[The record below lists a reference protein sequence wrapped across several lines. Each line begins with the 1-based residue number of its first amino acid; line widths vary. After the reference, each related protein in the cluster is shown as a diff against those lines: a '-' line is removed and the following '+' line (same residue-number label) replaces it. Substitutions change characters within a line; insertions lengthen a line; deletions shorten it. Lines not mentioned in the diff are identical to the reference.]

1 MLFFNK
7 SDYSAIE
14 NLDDNGI
21 ARLLLLWLR
30 GHDTGHFYGVDSLS
44 RRMPELDKIYLILH
58 ELKSDLVA
66 LYNLRYLADDLL
78 KDDLFIKAY
87 ITSIAEMFRYIRRG
101 GFYNYYDTASAFLA
115 YSYFKE
121 SGSITFDSKEK
132 KFRVDF
138 SRLETDIENLTKEIF
153 RIFAEGDVTEGT
165 ELVNRWGDIKE
176 LGEKNLPDELR
187 VIIEDTSI
195 PYYIDF
201 NFITK
206 DRVYQVSS

>member
-1 MLFFNK
+1 
-7 SDYSAIE
+7 
-14 NLDDNGI
+14 
-21 ARLLLLWLR
+21 
-30 GHDTGHFYGVDSLS
+30 
-44 RRMPELDKIYLILH
+44 
-58 ELKSDLVA
+58 
-66 LYNLRYLADDLL
+66 
-78 KDDLFIKAY
+78 
-87 ITSIAEMFRYIRRG
+87 
-101 GFYNYYDTASAFLA
+101 
-115 YSYFKE
+115 
-121 SGSITFDSKEK
+121 
-132 KFRVDF
+132 VDF

>member
-101 GFYNYYDTASAFLA
+101 
-115 YSYFKE
+115 
-121 SGSITFDSKEK
+121 
-132 KFRVDF
+132 
-138 SRLETDIENLTKEIF
+138 
-153 RIFAEGDVTEGT
+153 
-165 ELVNRWGDIKE
+165 
-176 LGEKNLPDELR
+176 
-187 VIIEDTSI
+187 
-195 PYYIDF
+195 
-201 NFITK
+201 
-206 DRVYQVSS
+206 